1 MRSNC
6 IYDGEKC
13 SKENQRI
20 KAGKRGLRVRVPFY
34 TQGVQEKLLR
44 LSGFSAE
51 T

>member
-6 IYDGEKC
+6 IYDGEKY
-13 SKENQRI
+13 SNENQRI
-20 KAGKRGLRVRVPFY
+20 KADKRGLRVRVPLH

-44 LSGFSAE
+44 LRGFSAE